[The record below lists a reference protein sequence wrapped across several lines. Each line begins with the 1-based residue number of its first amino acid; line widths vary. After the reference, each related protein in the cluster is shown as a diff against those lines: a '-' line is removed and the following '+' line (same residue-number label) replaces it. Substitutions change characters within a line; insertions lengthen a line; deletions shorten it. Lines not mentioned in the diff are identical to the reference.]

1 MRTLIIDKID
11 EINESEQKETA
22 AYKRDIFSDMVQYYK
37 MVKKNNKQDDVRD
50 LVENSNQTTSV
61 FTQSYDLPS
70 GRSNNELT
78 IVGNY
83 KKKQLE

>member
-1 MRTLIIDKID
+1 
-11 EINESEQKETA
+11 
-22 AYKRDIFSDMVQYYK
+22 

-83 KKKQLE
+83 KKK